1 MNPASIKEAAWR
13 VEEQLDGLGL
23 NLVINNAGIFCNTSL
38 AMVDS
43 EEMLGAYKTNVVEP
57 MLVGQ
62 HTTGAVRCSA
72 LLLTQQTPREP
83 PMTTDSVKAFLPLLK
98 KAAQGSSQNG
108 LSCSKAAIVN
118 ISSFMG
124 SIGRVPETFS
134 VPAISYH
141 CSKEPRTRGSL
152 LRPSRTLPMR
162 AALNMLTRCQ
172 ALSYAEDGVLCTAV
186 HPGWVKTDMG
196 TQEAHLPVDESV
208 RGILAVLPTLSEKHS
223 GSLWSWTGKTI
234 PW

>member
-1 MNPASIKEAAWR
+1 MDTDAMNPASIKEAAWR

-23 NLVINNAGIFCNTSL
+23 NLVINNTGIFCNTSL

-43 EEMLGAYKTNVVEP
+43 EEMLGAYKTNVVGP
-57 MLVGQ
+57 MLVG
-62 HTTGAVRCSA
+62 
-72 LLLTQQTPREP
+72 
-83 PMTTDSVKAFLPLLK
+83 
-98 KAAQGSSQNG
+98 
-108 LSCSKAAIVN
+108 
-118 ISSFMG
+118 
-124 SIGRVPETFS
+124 
-134 VPAISYH
+134 
-141 CSKEPRTRGSL
+141 
-152 LRPSRTLPMR
+152 
-162 AALNMLTRCQ
+162 Q